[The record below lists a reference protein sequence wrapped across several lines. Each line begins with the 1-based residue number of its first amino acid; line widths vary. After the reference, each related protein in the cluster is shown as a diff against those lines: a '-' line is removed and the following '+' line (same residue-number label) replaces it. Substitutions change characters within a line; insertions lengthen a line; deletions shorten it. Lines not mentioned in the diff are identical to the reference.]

1 DIVGGTAGFRI
12 WIDWNNDGTF
22 DPVEEVAYNS
32 DGYGNSHSGLINIPE
47 DAMPGTTRMRI
58 VSHWLSTT
66 GDVDPC
72 ETGFT
77 YGEFEDYTFI
87 IAEATDCEGTPDAG
101 IATVD
106 PEVGAVNSTYTVSAT
121 GYSTGNGLTYQWQS
135 NTDDDEWVDEGSAED
150 SYESF
155 VATAPAESDSVVE
168 WRLKVTCTFS
178 AESSSSEV
186 ATFTTTGA
194 PLYCTPEGTN
204 DGRYIDNF
212 STTGGTQNISNLN
225 SGFSAGGYGDYTDMI
240 LESEPGQEVNFE

>member
-1 DIVGGTAGFRI
+1 SNLNSGFSEGGYGDYTDMILETEPGQEVNFEVDIVGGTAGFRI

-77 YGEFEDYTFI
+77 YGECEDYTFI

-106 PEVGAVNSTYTVSAT
+106 P
-121 GYSTGNGLTYQWQS
+121 
-135 NTDDDEWVDEGSAED
+135 
-150 SYESF
+150 
-155 VATAPAESDSVVE
+155 
-168 WRLKVTCTFS
+168 
-178 AESSSSEV
+178 
-186 ATFTTTGA
+186 
-194 PLYCTPEGTN
+194 
-204 DGRYIDNF
+204 
-212 STTGGTQNISNLN
+212 
-225 SGFSAGGYGDYTDMI
+225 
-240 LESEPGQEVNFE
+240 